1 MSVQKSE
8 TAKKVSGSDIDATTP
23 GRPKDSGS
31 RQQTQA
37 GQTLNSGSPGFDA
50 ETANGTGSTGTD
62 ADAVPVKPPATK

>member
-1 MSVQKSE
+1 MSVRKSE
-8 TAKKVSGSDIDATTP
+8 AATRSDVDATTP

-50 ETANGTGSTGTD
+50 ETATGTVSTG
-62 ADAVPVKPPATK
+62 ADSGAVPVKPPATK